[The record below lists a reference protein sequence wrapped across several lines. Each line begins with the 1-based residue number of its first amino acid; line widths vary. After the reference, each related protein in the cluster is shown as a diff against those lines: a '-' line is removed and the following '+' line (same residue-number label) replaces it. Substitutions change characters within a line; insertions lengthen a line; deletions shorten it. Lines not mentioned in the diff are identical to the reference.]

1 MDSMREPATVDRFA
15 RLQQDFVGR
24 VEMIVDIVDSLGLV
38 ISLYIYIIITFV
50 RSLVA

>member
-1 MDSMREPATVDRFA
+1 MDSIREPATVDRFT

-24 VEMIVDIVDSLGLV
+24 VEMIVDMVDSLGLV
-38 ISLYIYIIITFV
+38 IYIIITFV

>member
-1 MDSMREPATVDRFA
+1 MREPATVDRFA

-24 VEMIVDIVDSLGLV
+24 VEMIVDMVDSLGLV
-38 ISLYIYIIITFV
+38 IYIIITFV